1 MIDIT
6 TYRANLNSN
15 LQQFVQFFSTVDEEA
30 KYFKIDNEWSLI
42 EILEHVLLTEKMVL
56 KTLSKGSERF
66 SNYLEVLGYDKLR
79 KVMIDYRHKKVK
91 APPFVEPG
99 TLALSAQNLLLEL
112 QAGRGILIEDLQS
125 ARLIMGAEVHM
136 HPMLGEMTVVDW
148 LNFLLLH
155 SERHFLQMQDH
166 LQRYKDSKA
175 DL

>member
-6 TYRANLNSN
+6 TYRTNLNSN
-15 LQQFVQFFSTVDEEA
+15 LQQFVQFFSTVDAEA
-30 KYFKIDNEWSLI
+30 MQFKIDNEWNLL
-42 EILEHVLLTEKMVL
+42 EILEHVLLTEKTVL
-56 KTLSKGSERF
+56 KTLAEGSESF
-66 SNYLEVLGYDKLR
+66 SNYIEVLGYDKLR
-79 KVMIDYRHKKVK
+79 RVMIDYRHKKVK
-91 APPFVEPG
+91 APPHVEPG

-112 QAGRGILIEDLQS
+112 QNGRNILIEDLQS

-155 SERHFLQMQDH
+155 SERHLLQLQDQ

-175 DL
+175 GL